1 MYLKVCNFIAQ
12 YKSPPLMKYVK
23 ENWLTIV
30 LVIAVVIVGYKGLF
44 NTGNQDLKYKLK
56 ELQKKNDSLI
66 ECNAQIENEIGQLN
80 FQYQK
85 ADIVI
90 EHLQKVDS
98 MNSISLKAI
107 NTKLT
112 TLKPQYEKVQTFANS
127 FTSNEITSYFADSIG
142 R

>member
-1 MYLKVCNFIAQ
+1 
-12 YKSPPLMKYVK
+12 MKYVK

-30 LVIAVVIVGYKGLF
+30 LVIAIVIVGYKGLF
-44 NTGNQDLKYKLK
+44 NTGNEDLKIKLK
-56 ELQKKNDSLI
+56 ELQKKNDSLKA
-66 ECNAQIENEIGQLN
+66 CNAQIEAELGEMN

-98 MNSISLKAI
+98 LNSLSLKAI

-112 TLKPQYEKVQTFANS
+112 NLKPQYEKVQTFANGY
-127 FTSNEITSYFADSIG
+127 TNNQIASYFADSIG

>member
-1 MYLKVCNFIAQ
+1 M
-12 YKSPPLMKYVK
+12 
-23 ENWLTIV
+23 
-30 LVIAVVIVGYKGLF
+30 F
-44 NTGNQDLKYKLK
+44 NTGNQDLKLKLK

>member
-1 MYLKVCNFIAQ
+1 MLCNFIAQ

-30 LVIAVVIVGYKGLF
+30 LVIAIVIVGYKGLF
-44 NTGNQDLKYKLK
+44 NTGNQDLKLKLK

-66 ECNAQIENEIGQLN
+66 ECNAQIETEIAELN

-85 ADIVI
+85 ADAVI

-98 MNSISLKAI
+98 LNSLNLKAI

-112 TLKPQYEKVQTFANS
+112 NLKPQYEKVQTYANGY
-127 FTSNEITSYFADSIG
+127 TTNQIASYFADSIG

>member
-1 MYLKVCNFIAQ
+1 
-12 YKSPPLMKYVK
+12 MKYVK
-23 ENWLTIV
+23 ENWLTMV
-30 LVIAVVIVGYKGLF
+30 LVIAIVIVGYKGLF
-44 NTGNQDLKYKLK
+44 NTGNQDLKIKLK

-66 ECNAQIENEIGQLN
+66 KCNAQIEGEITELN

-85 ADIVI
+85 ADAVI

-107 NTKLT
+107 NVKLT
-112 TLKPQYEKVQTFANS
+112 NLKPQYGKVQTYANS
-127 FTSNEITSYFADSIG
+127 YTSNQIASYFADSLD